1 MSKLTA
7 IQIRNLKPKDK
18 PFTLADG
25 GGMSVHVAPSG
36 VVSWRYRY
44 RYNGNAT
51 TQVLGNY
58 PEMTLAEARSSHQKS
73 RALLRDGVNPTAEK
87 KLKKLEEE
95 KETQKE
101 TINAKNTFKAVA
113 EDWIEQQ
120 GNRWSRNHAEA
131 VLKTLAHDAFPL
143 LGDIRIDTITPPQ
156 ILEVI
161 RTIEERGSYEIASKV
176 LQRIAAVCRYA
187 VQTGMAMYNPA
198 ADMRGVLKTRRVV
211 HRAALQEN
219 ELHEFLQ
226 KLHSSN
232 EHIITKAA
240 LLFTIH
246 TAARTGEVRFA
257 IWKEI
262 DFHSREWRIPAE
274 RMKMKLPHT
283 VPLTYQTVV
292 ILEAMKAHSI
302 GENGLVFPGIK
313 SPYKPLSENTM
324 LYAMYRLGYHSRA
337 TVHGFRAVFSTI
349 TNEAGLFDKDAIER
363 QLAHQEGNKVR
374 AAYHRSEYLT
384 ERRKM
389 MQWWSDYLETLV
401 EGL

>member
-1 MSKLTA
+1 MSKLSA
-7 IQIRNLKPKDK
+7 IQMRNLKPKDK

-25 GGMSVHVAPSG
+25 GGLSVHVTPSG
-36 VVSWRYRY
+36 IVSWRYRY
-44 RYNGNAT
+44 RFDGKAT
-51 TQVLGNY
+51 TQVLGKY
-58 PEMTLAEARSSHQKS
+58 PDMSLAEARISHQKS
-73 RALLRDGVNPTAEK
+73 KSLLRDGVNPTAV
-87 KLKKLEEE
+87 KKLEKLE
-95 KETQKE
+95 KEKELQQE
-101 TINAKNTFKAVA
+101 TIKSKNTFRAIS
-113 EDWIEQQ
+113 EEWIEQQ
-120 GNRWSRNHAEA
+120 GEKWGANHTKA
-131 VLKTLAHDAFPL
+131 VLKTLERDAFPVI
-143 LGDIRIDTITPPQ
+143 GNIRIDTLTPPQ

-161 RTIEERGSYEIASKV
+161 RTIEARGSYEIASKV
-176 LQRIAAVCRYA
+176 LQRISAVCRYA

-219 ELHEFLQ
+219 ELPEFLQ
-226 KLHSSN
+226 ILHSSN

-262 DFHSREWRIPAE
+262 DIPSREWQIPAD

-283 VPLTYQTVV
+283 VPLTDQTVM
-292 ILEAMKAHSI
+292 ILEAMKAHSVN
-302 GENGLVFPGIK
+302 GDEGLVFPGIK
-313 SPYKPLSENTM
+313 TPYKPLSENTM

-349 TNEAGLFDKDAIER
+349 ANESGLFDKDAIER

-384 ERRKM
+384 ERSRM
-389 MQWWSDYLETLV
+389 MQWWSNYLEELSNR
-401 EGL
+401 

>member
-25 GGMSVHVAPSG
+25 GGLSVHVTPAG

-44 RYNGNAT
+44 RYNGKAT
-51 TQVLGNY
+51 TQVLGNF
-58 PEMTLAEARSSHQKS
+58 PEMTLAEARSSHQRS
-73 RALLRDGVNPTAEK
+73 RSLLRDGVNPTAEK

-95 KETQKE
+95 KEILQQ
-101 TINAKNTFKAVA
+101 TIKSKNTFQAVA

-120 GNRWSRNHAEA
+120 GDKWGTNHTKA
-131 VLKTLAHDAFPL
+131 VLKTLERDAFPSI
-143 LGDIRIDTITPPQ
+143 GDTRIDTLTPPQ
-156 ILEVI
+156 ILTVI
-161 RTIEERGSYEIASKV
+161 RTIEARGSYEIASKV

-219 ELHEFLQ
+219 ELSAFLQ
-226 KLHSSN
+226 RLHSSN
-232 EHIITKAA
+232 EHVITKAA

-262 DFHSREWRIPAE
+262 DISSREWRIPAE

-283 VPLTYQTVV
+283 VPLTDQTVM
-292 ILEAMKAHSI
+292 ILEAMRAHSV
-302 GENGLVFPGIK
+302 NGDEGLIFPGIK
-313 SPYKPLSENTM
+313 TPYKPLSENTM

-349 TNEAGLFDKDAIER
+349 ANESGLFDKDAIER

-389 MQWWSDYLETLV
+389 MEWWSAYLE
-401 EGL
+401 GLKK